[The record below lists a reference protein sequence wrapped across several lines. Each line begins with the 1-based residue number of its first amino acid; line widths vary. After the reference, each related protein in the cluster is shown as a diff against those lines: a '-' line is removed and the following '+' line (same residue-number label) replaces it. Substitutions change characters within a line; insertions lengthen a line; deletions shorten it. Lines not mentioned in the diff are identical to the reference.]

1 MCVCVCVSQFIE
13 FRERYPLPRPN
24 LRRRSVIVVTV
35 QMLPYE
41 TIQEASSALG
51 RNLTTAETIWFNYSA
66 NKSDYFLYCHNI
78 IFLFVVFSVAPFPLI
93 FIELARL
100 AGVDRYKI
108 QPKVRLSRPEIF
120 RCYKD
125 VMRIF
130 LLVVGPLQLVSY
142 PSIEVCFFVFS
153 GMRFGFAFGLC
164 QISGFIDY
172 FTILACWG
180 FQFLCNCDCGV
191 VKFGDY
197 IYIYFLNKVFIF
209 IL

>member
-1 MCVCVCVSQFIE
+1 
-13 FRERYPLPRPN
+13 
-24 LRRRSVIVVTV
+24 
-35 QMLPYE
+35 MLPYE
-41 TIQEASSALG
+41 TIQEASAALG

-66 NKSDYFLYCHNI
+66 NKSDYLLYCHNI

-142 PSIEVCFFVFS
+142 PSIEVCFFVFL

-164 QISGFIDY
+164 QIAGFIDY

-180 FQFLCNCDCGV
+180 FQFLCNGDCGV

-197 IYIYFLNKVFIF
+197 IYIFNKVFIF